1 MSSNTFDFLI
11 VGAGIVGLTV
21 ASRLSDY
28 YPRATICVLEKELDL
43 GMHASGRNSGVLH
56 CGIYYGNDTLKAK
69 LCAEGARRMVDF
81 AISEKISIN
90 KCGKVILA
98 TREDQLPTVHKLMK
112 NASDNF
118 IHAELVDQDQL
129 HELEPYAAEGFA
141 AIHCPDTAVIDS
153 HAVLSRIKAM
163 LIAKG
168 VMFEF
173 GTEFT
178 GRNYRGNVNT
188 KNSQYSYGKL
198 FNCAGAYAD
207 KVAKAFGLADEYAL
221 VPFKG
226 IYWKLSDNANHKVK
240 ANIYPVPDVSIPF
253 LGVHLTRT
261 ISDDVYVGPTAIPAI
276 GRENYGILTGANIG
290 EAMEIGA
297 ELAGMYFYNE
307 NNFRTLAHAEMG
319 KYIKSNFLAAAQ
331 KLLPSLTASDMV
343 PATKV
348 GIRPQLIN
356 KKTRKLEMDYILES
370 TEDSIHVLNAISPAF
385 TCSFAFSELII
396 SKAGL

>member
-1 MSSNTFDFLI
+1 MPSKCYDFLI
-11 VGAGIVGLTV
+11 VGGGIVGLTV
-21 ASRLSDY
+21 ANELLKRYPLSK
-28 YPRATICVLEKELDL
+28 ICVLEKEPSL
-43 GMHASGRNSGVLH
+43 GMHASGRNSGVMH

-69 LCAEGARRMVDF
+69 LCAEGARRMIEF
-81 AISEKISIN
+81 AISEKIAVN

-98 TREDQLPTVHKLMK
+98 TSQDQLPTVTKLME
-112 NASDNF
+112 NASDNQ
-118 IHAELVDQDQL
+118 IHAELIDQDRL
-129 HELEPYAAEGFA
+129 HELEPFAAQGVA

-153 HAVLSRIKAM
+153 RAVLSRIKEM

-168 VMFEF
+168 VVFEF
-173 GTEFT
+173 GAEFVGQN
-178 GRNYRGNVNT
+178 GRGTITT
-188 KNSQYSYGKL
+188 KNGRYSYGKL

-207 KVAKAFGLADEYAL
+207 KVARAFGVAEEFAL

-226 IYWKLSDNANHKVK
+226 IYWKLSENAKHKVR
-240 ANIYPVPDVSIPF
+240 ANIYPVPDVSMPF

-261 ISDDVYVGPTAIPAI
+261 ISNDVYVGPTAIPAF
-276 GRENYGILTGANIG
+276 GRENYGILSGANIG

-297 ELAGMYFYNE
+297 ELAGMYLHNE
-307 NNFRTLAHAEMG
+307 NNFRKLAHVEMG

-331 KLLPSLTASDMV
+331 KLMPSLTADDMV
-343 PATKV
+343 PTTKA

-356 KKTRKLEMDYILES
+356 KKTRKLEMDYILET

-385 TCSFAFSELII
+385 TCSFAFSEMIV